1 MPFALPFIA
10 GASKDLDLERLVSK
24 NGGLFAIGFFKL
36 SMKEVQQD
44 SEEEWEKK
52 KEYFRSWRI
61 VSIYYK

>member
-36 SMKEVQQD
+36 LGGRKSNRILKNNGRKRTSISEVG
-44 SEEEWEKK
+44 E
-52 KEYFRSWRI
+52 
-61 VSIYYK
+61 